1 MTKTEF
7 CAAVAE
13 KAGLSKTA
21 AAKAVNA
28 ALDVIHEAL
37 VKGDKV
43 ALIGFGTFEV
53 RDRRARTGI
62 NPQTREPMKIAATKV
77 PAFSASAK
85 LKEAVAAT
93 VKKPKKAKKA
103 AKAAKN

>member
-7 CAAVAE
+7 CEAVAE

-21 AAKAVNA
+21 AAKAVTA
-28 ALDVIHEAL
+28 ALDVIRETL

-53 RDRRARTGI
+53 RNRAARTGI
-62 NPQTREPMKIAATKV
+62 NPRTREPIKIAATKV
-77 PAFSASAK
+77 PAFSAGSN

-93 VKKPKKAKKA
+93 VKKPKKKA
-103 AKAAKN
+103 AKAAKKK